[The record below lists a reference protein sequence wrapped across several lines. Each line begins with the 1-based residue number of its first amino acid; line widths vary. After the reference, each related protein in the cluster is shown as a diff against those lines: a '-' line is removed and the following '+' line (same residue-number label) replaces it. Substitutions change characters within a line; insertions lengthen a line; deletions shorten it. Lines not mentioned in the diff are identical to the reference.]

1 MHYFK
6 SYMKKAIEQAEEAYS
21 MLEVPIGAI
30 IVDNENNIISANY
43 NKVILMNDPT
53 AHAEILCIRE
63 ACKKLKKN
71 NLKGCSIYITLEPCS
86 MCASAISKSQLK
98 NIFYG
103 ASDPKSG
110 GIEHG
115 AKIFS
120 HSQTHFK
127 PDIYSGFEEKKI
139 RQLMKKFFYEL
150 RNKNLAP

>member
-1 MHYFK
+1 
-6 SYMKKAIEQAEEAYS
+6 MKKAIEQAIEAYFMS
-21 MLEVPIGAI
+21 EVPVGAI
-30 IVDNENNIISANY
+30 IIDNKNNIISANY
-43 NKVILMNDPT
+43 NRVISMNDPT

-71 NLKGCSIYITLEPCS
+71 NLRDCSIYITLEPCS

-110 GIEHG
+110 GIENG

-120 HSQTHFK
+120 HPQTHFK
-127 PDIYSGFEEKKI
+127 PNIYSGFEEKKI
-139 RQLMKKFFYEL
+139 EHLMKKFFYEL